1 MAIWPT
7 GSWFPPSSEIPV
19 WAWDASEWSG
29 PGFSLILT
37 LCLVEVATSYNTEF
51 QKDTLEG
58 LQNPFS
64 NSGDIKMAKKA
75 LELTFSD
82 FNH

>member
-1 MAIWPT
+1 MPLNGLGQ
-7 GSWFPPSSEIPV
+7 GSHLFY
-19 WAWDASEWSG
+19 
-29 PGFSLILT
+29 LT